1 MNMTTGKLMHEIGSM
16 HTYRLWAYKEDFC
29 NLVRRIALRNH
40 RGDFIFSRRQVV
52 DCIFSV
58 FPVTEQLTQYGLRN

>member
-40 RGDFIFSRRQVV
+40 RGDF
-52 DCIFSV
+52 
-58 FPVTEQLTQYGLRN
+58 PET